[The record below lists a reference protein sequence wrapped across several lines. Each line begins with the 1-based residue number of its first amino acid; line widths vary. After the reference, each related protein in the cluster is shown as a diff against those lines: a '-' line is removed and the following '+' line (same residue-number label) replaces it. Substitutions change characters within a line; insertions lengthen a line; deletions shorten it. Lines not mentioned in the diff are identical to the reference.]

1 MFTARL
7 LLTCLLVLFVSACG
21 SGSRSDPPEI
31 APEPTAVP
39 RNLTVIDVASESV
52 TLRWEPIETAEAYY
66 LYYASEPF
74 EDVNNIHAYR
84 DGEWQAD
91 VSSPYKV
98 TGLTNNTTYYFLVT
112 AMIDGAESPPGF
124 SVNATPVD
132 TLSGPQP
139 SAEEV
144 RVIELINRARRDPEQ
159 EVERHSQVNDLNEGL
174 DPPTLTATQ
183 KAPLAFNPHLMA
195 AARDHS
201 DWMLETNTFSHIGA
215 NGQTPHE
222 RIAQTEYAR
231 LHASAENISVIGR
244 STLNRVQVIDD
255 HHNQLFASPGHRATM
270 LAEQFREVAGGEV
283 LGPYTFEQ
291 GTLPSSMLTQ
301 KYALNR
307 DRLFITGVVYS
318 DANENNFYDVGEG
331 MENVVVTVNG
341 SAHRA
346 YDSGIY
352 SVAVSANS
360 VHRVTISGG
369 ILPEPVE
376 QEVEVMSRNVK
387 LDVLVV
393 GDEVRIDY
401 W

>member
-144 RVIELINRARRDPEQ
+144 RVIELINRARRDPQ
-159 EVERHSQVNDLNEGL
+159 
-174 DPPTLTATQ
+174 
-183 KAPLAFNPHLMA
+183 
-195 AARDHS
+195 
-201 DWMLETNTFSHIGA
+201 
-215 NGQTPHE
+215 
-222 RIAQTEYAR
+222 
-231 LHASAENISVIGR
+231 
-244 STLNRVQVIDD
+244 
-255 HHNQLFASPGHRATM
+255 
-270 LAEQFREVAGGEV
+270 
-283 LGPYTFEQ
+283 
-291 GTLPSSMLTQ
+291 
-301 KYALNR
+301 
-307 DRLFITGVVYS
+307 
-318 DANENNFYDVGEG
+318 
-331 MENVVVTVNG
+331 
-341 SAHRA
+341 
-346 YDSGIY
+346 
-352 SVAVSANS
+352 
-360 VHRVTISGG
+360 
-369 ILPEPVE
+369 

>member
-39 RNLTVIDVASESV
+39 RNLTVIDVASE
-52 TLRWEPIETAEAYY
+52 
-66 LYYASEPF
+66 PF

-91 VSSPYKV
+91 VSSPYKI

-144 RVIELINRARRDPEQ
+144 RVIELINRARRDPQ
-159 EVERHSQVNDLNEGL
+159 
-174 DPPTLTATQ
+174 
-183 KAPLAFNPHLMA
+183 
-195 AARDHS
+195 
-201 DWMLETNTFSHIGA
+201 
-215 NGQTPHE
+215 
-222 RIAQTEYAR
+222 
-231 LHASAENISVIGR
+231 
-244 STLNRVQVIDD
+244 
-255 HHNQLFASPGHRATM
+255 
-270 LAEQFREVAGGEV
+270 
-283 LGPYTFEQ
+283 
-291 GTLPSSMLTQ
+291 
-301 KYALNR
+301 
-307 DRLFITGVVYS
+307 
-318 DANENNFYDVGEG
+318 
-331 MENVVVTVNG
+331 
-341 SAHRA
+341 
-346 YDSGIY
+346 
-352 SVAVSANS
+352 
-360 VHRVTISGG
+360 
-369 ILPEPVE
+369 